1 MTADTKTANERTYPA
16 PNISLETEAYWAAA
30 NEGKLLMKKCNA
42 CGKTHFYPRAI
53 CPHCQSSDTA
63 WYEASGKGVIYSYSV
78 MRRGA
83 TPYAIAYVT
92 VDEGITMMTNIVD
105 CDYDALAVGQAVEVI
120 FRQSDGGGG
129 HEQAIPVFRPT

>member
-1 MTADTKTANERTYPA
+1 MTANTKTANERTYPA

-30 NEGKLLMKKCNA
+30 NEGKLLMKKCSD
-42 CGKTHFYPRAI
+42 CDKTHFYPRAI
-53 CPHCQSSDTA
+53 CPHCHGGNTE

-105 CDYDALAVGQAVEVI
+105 CDYDALAVGQAVEVT

-129 HEQAIPVFRPT
+129 HDQAIPVFRPT

>member
-30 NEGKLLMKKCNA
+30 NEGKLLMKKCGD

-53 CPHCQSSDTA
+53 CPHCHGGNTE

-105 CDYDALAVGQAVEVI
+105 CDYDALAVGQAVEVT

-129 HEQAIPVFRPT
+129 HDQAIPVFRPT